1 MQRYNKKT
9 GLAIGDPVCCKESAR
24 SLQSICKKSH
34 LLEIPAEISGL
45 VVGDVISFLQVFE
58 YLGRFFS
65 SKVEVSVFHIG
76 K

>member
-1 MQRYNKKT
+1 MLQR
-9 GLAIGDPVCCKESAR
+9 VCKESAKY
-24 SLQSICKKSH
+24 LQKSQ

-58 YLGRFFS
+58 YLGRVFS